1 MNHSHSSSVSV
12 MQRAKPNVNHLFR
25 SEVYVNN
32 FSIKYTSAHNKLMS
46 IYFPLFFVFLP
57 EGFIFHTR
65 IWKLLYKVTKWRN
78 LENIVFLFGQMIS
91 GVFSSFDNFLDWKS
105 TALLNICTSN
115 SIFFLSF
122 IFFFTTPENNND
134 IRSTRINFLLKTIIS
149 KSQFFNK
156 WRS

>member
-25 SEVYVNN
+25 SKVYVNN
-32 FSIKYTSAHNKLMS
+32 FFIKYTSAHNKLMS
-46 IYFPLFFVFLP
+46 TCFPLFFVFLP
-57 EGFIFHTR
+57 EGFIFHTG

-91 GVFSSFDNFLDWKS
+91 GVFSSFDNFFRLKIHGP
-105 TALLNICTSN
+105 LKYTSN

-134 IRSTRINFLLKTIIS
+134 IRSTRMNFLLKTIIS

-156 WRS
+156 CYR